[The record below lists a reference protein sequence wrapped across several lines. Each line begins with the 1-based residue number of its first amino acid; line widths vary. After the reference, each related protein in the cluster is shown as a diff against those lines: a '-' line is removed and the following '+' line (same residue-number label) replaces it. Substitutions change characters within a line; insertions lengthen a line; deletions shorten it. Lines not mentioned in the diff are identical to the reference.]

1 MIIYGA
7 GGHAK
12 VVFDAS
18 QKEITYI
25 VDDNVLITEFKN
37 KPVSAYDPTLNLNE
51 EVVIAVG
58 DNATRKKIVAK
69 MSHRFTTVEALSAII
84 DSTVEIGLGSMI
96 LHGAIV
102 QADTK
107 IGEHTIVNTGAS
119 IDHDCNIGDFCH
131 IAPQVT
137 LCGEVTVGDGTIIGS
152 GATVVPAVTIGK
164 WCKIGV
170 GSVVTKNIPDFG
182 VAVGNPARVIKI
194 DEQR

>member
-1 MIIYGA
+1 MIIYGT

-18 QKEITYI
+18 QKEITSFI
-25 VDDNVLITEFKN
+25 DDNELIKEFKK
-37 KPVSAYDPTLNLNE
+37 KPVSAYDPTLDLNE

-58 DNATRKKIVAK
+58 DNATRKKVAAK
-69 MSHRFTTVEALSAII
+69 ISHRFTTIEALSAII
-84 DSTVEIGLGSMI
+84 DATVKIGLGSMI

-102 QADTK
+102 QADTQ

-119 IDHDCNIGDFCH
+119 IDHDCSIGSFCH

-137 LCGEVTVGDGTIIGS
+137 LCGEVSVGDGTIIGS
-152 GATVVPAVTIGK
+152 GSTVVPAITIGK
-164 WCKIGV
+164 WCKIGA
-170 GSVVTKNIPDFG
+170 GSVVTKDIPDFG
-182 VAVGNPARVIKI
+182 IAVGNPARVIKI